1 MERDK
6 QEQRGIYNV
15 TFGDEK
21 ATPIFK
27 DIEAIEDAVIEY
39 IAMYVKGY
47 HNIKRDIGLGAEHI
61 KMHLDKGA
69 DGEITLE
76 ELLNLGKSMREYLK
90 TFREPFIDD
99 KGAKIYEWENAEKI
113 RFRAVVSKI
122 TEGYLSK
129 AHQRGGSQ
137 PPLSP
142 SDDIIITFYSDRNLN
157 KQMEFKNPKVEAYY
171 QQQSQE
177 KPLQEKKKIFS
188 KNPKPTQETRDRLA
202 KKVKEISNKLKI
214 DKDCASKT
222 SDRDR

>member
-188 KNPKPTQETRDRLA
+188 KNPKPTQETRDRLN
-202 KKVKEISNKLKI
+202 KKIKALSNKIKI